1 MKKQLTAN
9 QTATAGEVKA
19 DMPSANRATNRK
31 IVHNHK
37 PSDHLHGRVNRHAFG
52 ANHEPGLFH

>member
-1 MKKQLTAN
+1 MKKQLTAI
-9 QTATAGEVKA
+9 QAAEAGEVKA
-19 DMPSANRATNRK
+19 EMPGANRAASRK
-31 IVHNHK
+31 VVHSHK